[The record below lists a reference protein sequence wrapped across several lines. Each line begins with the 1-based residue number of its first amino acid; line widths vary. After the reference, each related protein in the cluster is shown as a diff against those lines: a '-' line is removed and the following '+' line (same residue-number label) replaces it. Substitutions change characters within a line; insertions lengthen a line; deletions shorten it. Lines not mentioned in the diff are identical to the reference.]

1 MSIRWCTGDGI
12 FTARLASSSLQHR
25 APPFEGSQWVH
36 QPSLCANSSLR
47 RRGQPECDLALARA
61 ALLGA
66 KEQYPG
72 LTVEQYLARLDQL
85 AAEVKD
91 RLAGETAPLVVLDDG
106 EEG

>member
-1 MSIRWCTGDGI
+1 MGTPAISVRQL
-12 FTARLASSSLQHR
+12 FAQAAR
-25 APPFEGSQWVH
+25 
-36 QPSLCANSSLR
+36 
-47 RRGQPECDLALARA
+47 QPECDLALARA

-72 LTVEQYLARLDQL
+72 LTVEQYLARLDRL